1 MIDLFTPIDLP
12 YEYDALEPVIDETT
26 MRIHHDKHHQA
37 YADNLNKL
45 IEGDDSLASMDL
57 SDLMKTDNQPIK
69 NNAGGVYNHNL
80 FWQMMAPSGTTIMG
94 ERTKEKLEEKFG
106 SVEDF
111 KTEFEKAGL
120 SRFGSGWVWLVRDR
134 NGELSIV
141 TSANQDNPETEGAVV
156 ILGNDV
162 WEHAYYLTYQNRR
175 AEYLSAWWQV
185 VNWDRVEEI
194 I

>member
-45 IEGDDSLASMDL
+45 VEGDDSLVNMEL
-57 SDLMKTDNQPIK
+57 SDLVKADNQPIK

-80 FWQMMAPSGTTIMG
+80 FWQMMAPSSTTIMG
-94 ERTKEKLEEKFG
+94 EKTKEKLEEKFG

-111 KTEFEKAGL
+111 KTKFEKAGL
-120 SRFGSGWVWLVRDR
+120 ARFGSGWVWLVRDR
-134 NGELSIV
+134 DGELSIV

-185 VNWDRVEEI
+185 VNWDRVETMI
-194 I
+194 